1 MPASP
6 PPSKPAATPPTPQG
20 VKSAE
25 RILTPAAPQPAPQ
38 VTPPARQS
46 FADEL
51 DAGFGSTPPAAKAP
65 EAPKPADT
73 PKATPDAPKAASETP
88 VAQAGTEDEYLID
101 PAKPAEAAAAKAGE
115 GVKEAVREP
124 VKKTETAPELRAE
137 LARRK
142 TQLAALEKQLAESK
156 AKPVDDTERKT
167 YTEQIAGLNKKLE
180 DAMGSLKFA
189 DYESSEEYT
198 TKYEAPFVEAW
209 NDGVQQVTGLSVVT
223 DEGTRKGT
231 PEDFQAIMR
240 ESDNE
245 RAATMATEMFGS
257 NAFYVL
263 ASRRE
268 LVKLNNARVKAVGE
282 FKSGLSERLKTEA
295 EKAEKTKTEFES
307 QRIQRITTFKKL
319 NDEAATKYPDL
330 FAPLEGDD
338 EGNKILEK
346 GFKDADLAFQ
356 GANGLSS
363 DQVVRLHSAVRNRA
377 AGFGRLTYRLKQR
390 DSRIAELEKELA
402 EIRGS
407 APGDGA
413 VGKSDQK
420 PKVLSAF
427 DEIEA
432 AAGRG

>member
-1 MPASP
+1 
-6 PPSKPAATPPTPQG
+6 
-20 VKSAE
+20 V
-25 RILTPAAPQPAPQ
+25 QPEG
-38 VTPPARQS
+38 
-46 FADEL
+46 D
-51 DAGFGSTPPAAKAP
+51 
-65 EAPKPADT
+65 
-73 PKATPDAPKAASETP
+73 
-88 VAQAGTEDEYLID
+88 DEYLID
-101 PAKPAEAAAAKAGE
+101 PVKPAEPAAAKPP
-115 GVKEAVREP
+115 EP
-124 VKKTETAPELRAE
+124 VKEPDAQPVKAPELRAAYAKSK
-137 LARRK
+137 ARV
-142 TQLAALEKQLAESK
+142 AELEKQLSESK

-167 YTEQIAGLNKKLE
+167 FTEQISTLNKKLE

-189 DYESSEEYT
+189 DYESSEEYKT
-198 TKYEAPFVEAW
+198 TYEAPFVEAW
-209 NDGVQQVTGLSVVT
+209 NEGVQQVTGLSVVT

-268 LVKLNNARVKAVGE
+268 LVKLNNARTKALGE
-282 FKSGLSERLKTEA
+282 FKSGLAERLKTEA
-295 EKAEKTKTEFES
+295 EKAEKTKTEFEA

-319 NDEAATKYPDL
+319 NEEAQTKYPDL

-346 GFKDADLAFQ
+346 GFKDADLAFH
-356 GANGLSS
+356 GANGLTP
-363 DQVVRLHSAVRNRA
+363 DQVVRLHSAIRNRA

-390 DSRIAELEKELA
+390 DAKIAHLEGQLA

-413 VGKSDQK
+413 VGKTDGK